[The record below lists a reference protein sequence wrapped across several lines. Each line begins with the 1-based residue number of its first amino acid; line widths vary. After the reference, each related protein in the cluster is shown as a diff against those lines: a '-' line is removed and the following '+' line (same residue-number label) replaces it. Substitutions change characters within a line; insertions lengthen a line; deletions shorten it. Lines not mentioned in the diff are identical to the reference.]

1 MTRFGN
7 APLAG
12 GATSFTLAASR
23 IDNTPLPMPST
34 MVRDAFALAQYQ
46 EMSDEEKLARPAF
59 ETQDAGLQFGVEEAA
74 YQYEALTDTAIS
86 YETLII
92 DPTRPAEKQSEPYVL
107 PQPVLD
113 AVVGLGAAGQALI
126 RRSGSSRYRALELAA

>member
-1 MTRFGN
+1 MT
-7 APLAG
+7 
-12 GATSFTLAASR
+12 
-23 IDNTPLPMPST
+23 ST

-113 AVVGLGAAGQALI
+113 AVVILGAAGQAAI
-126 RRSGSSRYRALELAA
+126 RRSGSARYRAMERAA